1 MPQRP
6 KEEEFKEKFPSLSK
20 EMGGKGTIRV
30 NSVRSSPREGE
41 RTAHTQYGY
50 EPTVVDY
57 LRRCATDAQALE
69 IIDFLES
76 KGEIDD
82 DYAKRLRR
90 QLAEQGLGSFGK
102 RKEQGHYE
110 RVATG

>member
-1 MPQRP
+1 MPQRS
-6 KEEEFKEKFPSLSK
+6 EEFKEKLPNLSK
-20 EMGGKGTIRV
+20 EMGGKGTINI

-41 RTAHTQYGY
+41 KAAHAEYGY
-50 EPTVVDY
+50 EPTVLDY
-57 LRRCATDAQALE
+57 IRRCATDQQALE
-69 IIDFLES
+69 IIEFLEN

-82 DYAKRLRR
+82 EFAKRLRR

-102 RKEQGHYE
+102 RKKPGHYE

>member
-1 MPQRP
+1 MPARS
-6 KEEEFKEKFPSLSK
+6 KEEEFKEKFPNLSR
-20 EMGGKGTIRV
+20 EMRGKGTITI
-30 NSVRSSPREGE
+30 NSVRSSPREAE
-41 RTAHTQYGY
+41 RTAHTAYGY

-69 IIDFLES
+69 IIDFLET

-102 RKEQGHYE
+102 RKKPGHYE